1 MMISRRRLGRY
12 AAALTMTTAATAVL
26 AACTGD
32 GEDSDT
38 EAGEDS
44 LTLMISSSGEA
55 QTSAVRDA
63 LASFTED
70 TGVAVR
76 LLPATDLD
84 QELSQSLASGSP
96 ADVFYLDPQQLVSY
110 ADAGDLHAY
119 GDQLPAAGDY
129 YPSLVANATYRGE
142 VYGAPRGFSTLALFI
157 NTGLWEAAGLTAEDY
172 PTTWAELETTAAA
185 LAAGGT
191 AGLVLTPDYTTADA
205 FMAQAGGGLA
215 EGSGGDG
222 QAAEGVTVTADSQAS
237 VAGLS
242 QMKALVDS
250 GAAVLS
256 SSLDEGSGGDVFT
269 QGQAGMTIAG
279 YGLVG
284 VLEEDYPEL
293 GFTVVELPEGSAGR
307 ATVQQAAFYGVA
319 EASARKEDALRL
331 VEHLTSTGVQ
341 VELAAAQGL
350 VPSVRSAAQQWAGED
365 PVSTAFV
372 AGAEHAVYAPLGDGV
387 AEVLQGFEDQLSS
400 LADTD
405 PEAIL
410 GPLQVNLEAATA

>member
-12 AAALTMTTAATAVL
+12 AAALTMTTAVTAVL

-32 GEDSDT
+32 GEDSGT
-38 EAGEDS
+38 EAGEDG

-55 QTSAVRDA
+55 ETSAVRDA
-63 LASFTED
+63 LTSFTED

-84 QELSQSLASGSP
+84 QELSQSLASDSP
-96 ADVFYLDPQQLVSY
+96 VDVFYLDPHQLVSY
-110 ADAGDLHAY
+110 ADAGALHAY

-142 VYGAPRGFSTLALFI
+142 VYGAPRGLSTLALFL
-157 NTGLWEAAGLTAEDY
+157 NTELWEAAGLTPQDY
-172 PTTWAELETTAAA
+172 PATWAELETTAAA

-191 AGLVLTPDYTTADA
+191 AGLVLTPDYATADA
-205 FMAQAGGGLA
+205 FMAQAGGGLVD
-215 EGSGGDG
+215 SSDS
-222 QAAEGVTVTADSQAS
+222 AEGVTVTADSQAS

-256 SSLDEGSGGDVFT
+256 SSLDEGSGGDVFA

-279 YGLVG
+279 YGLVS
-284 VLEEDYPEL
+284 VLEADYPEL
-293 GFTVVELPEGSAGR
+293 GFAVIELPEGSAGR

-319 EASARKEDALRL
+319 EGSARKEDALRL
-331 VEHLTSTGVQ
+331 VEHLTSAGVQ
-341 VELAAAQGL
+341 VELAATQGL
-350 VPSVRSAAQQWAGED
+350 VPSVRSAADQWAGED
-365 PVSTAFV
+365 PVSVAFV

-387 AEVLQGFEDQLSS
+387 AEVLQGFEDQLAS
-400 LADTD
+400 LADTE